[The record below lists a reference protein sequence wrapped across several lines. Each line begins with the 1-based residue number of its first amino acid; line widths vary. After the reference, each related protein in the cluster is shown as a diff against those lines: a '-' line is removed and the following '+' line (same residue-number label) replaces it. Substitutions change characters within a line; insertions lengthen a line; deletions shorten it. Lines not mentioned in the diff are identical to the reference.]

1 MRGPAMSVRNQM
13 EFREYRKFSSES
25 TVTFGD
31 GK

>member
-1 MRGPAMSVRNQM
+1 MRGPVESMLNRM

-25 TVTFGD
+25 IIDFGS